1 MYFTRLCS
9 RTDPKSKK
17 KNLTLRIIYIYI
29 YMCVCVCCMFYL
41 SLEKSNVKEIK
52 TLNLGIFRNSTYI
65 GWALISVIS
74 LLQSSP
80 L

>member
-9 RTDPKSKK
+9 RADPKSKK

-29 YMCVCVCCMFYL
+29 YVCCMFYL